1 MDAADVMAIGLA
13 AVLALFGALL
23 FSGAFK
29 RRRQMPPV
37 REYQPPGEP
46 AVEKARFEVFK
57 DRAGEWR
64 WRLRAA
70 NGRIIADSGEGYK
83 QRARCLSGLA
93 AVQRVAPAASVVT
106 V

>member
-1 MDAADVMAIGLA
+1 MNAADVMAIGLA

-29 RRRQMPPV
+29 RRPPPPV
-37 REYQPPGEP
+37 RECQPPGEP

-70 NGRIIADSGEGYK
+70 NGRVIADSGEGYK
-83 QRARCLSGLA
+83 QRARCLGGLA

>member
-1 MDAADVMAIGLA
+1 MTALDIVA
-13 AVLALFGALL
+13 AVIAAAMALFGLALFW
-23 FSGAFK
+23 
-29 RRRQMPPV
+29 RQ
-37 REYQPPGEP
+37 RPGRLAPAEP
-46 AVEKARFEVFK
+46 ETAQETPMAGKFEVYRDKAR
-57 DRAGEWR
+57 EWR